1 MCIQDGSFFLYSW
14 QSHPASSF
22 TNLLMKKIYFTVT
35 NDLTYDQ
42 RMIRICTSLANVGY
56 DVWLVGRKRPNS
68 KPLNKQAFQ
77 QKRLNCFFE
86 RGKFFYLEYNIR
98 LFFFLLFNRFDAVC
112 SIDLDTILAGYY
124 SSFLKRKICIY
135 DAHEYFTEVP
145 EVVQRPKTKRI
156 WEWVANR
163 TIPKL
168 KYAYT
173 VCQSLQTVFQEQY
186 NTPFEVI
193 RNVPFRQPNRPELL
207 SFQAPFILLY
217 QGVLNDGRGLE
228 EMIVALQQLP
238 NVEFW
243 MAGEGDCSQELRSLV
258 EELNLEKQVKFL
270 GYIQPH
276 ELTEIT
282 KKAHL
287 DVNLLQNKGLNY
299 YYSLANKFFDYI
311 QAQKPSLNMNFP
323 EYATIIKEHPVGL
336 LLEDLAP
343 ETIVTSIQNIIDHPK
358 VYDNLQN
365 NCLAAREIFVWEKE
379 ALKLEAFYEQV
390 FSANQ

>member
-1 MCIQDGSFFLYSW
+1 
-14 QSHPASSF
+14 
-22 TNLLMKKIYFTVT
+22 MKKIYFTVT

-42 RMIRICTSLANVGY
+42 RMIRICTSLSNVGY
-56 DVWLVGRKRPNS
+56 DVWLIGRNRPNS
-68 KPLNKQAFQ
+68 EPLNKQVFQ

-124 SSFLKRKICIY
+124 SSFMKRKICIY

-156 WEWVANR
+156 WEWVANH

-173 VCQSLQTVFQEQY
+173 VCQSLQNVFQEQY

-193 RNVPFRQPNRPELL
+193 LNVPFQQPKL
-207 SFQAPFILLY
+207 SKPLPFEAPFILLY

-238 NVEFW
+238 KVEFW
-243 MAGEGDCSQELRSLV
+243 MAGEGDRSQELRSLV
-258 EELNLEKQVKFL
+258 QELNLEKQVKFL
-270 GYIQPH
+270 GYVQPH

-287 DVNLLQNKGLNY
+287 GVNLLQNKGLNY

-343 ETIVTSIQNIIDHPK
+343 ETIVSSIQKIIDHPE

-390 FSANQ
+390 FSADK

>member
-1 MCIQDGSFFLYSW
+1 M
-14 QSHPASSF
+14 
-22 TNLLMKKIYFTVT
+22 TKIYFTVT

-42 RMIRICTSLANVGY
+42 RMIRICTSLSKLGY
-56 DVWLVGRKRPNS
+56 DIWLIGRQRPNS
-68 KPLNKQAFQ
+68 QPLNKQVFQ

-98 LFFFLLFNRFDAVC
+98 LFFFLLWNRFDAVC

-156 WEWVANR
+156 WEWVANH

-168 KYAYT
+168 TYAYT
-173 VCQSLQTVFQEQY
+173 VCQSLQKVFLEQY

-193 RNVPFRQPNRPELL
+193 RNVPFQQTNLPPSLP
-207 SFQAPFILLY
+207 FKAPFILLY

-228 EMIVALQQLP
+228 ELIVALQELP
-238 NVEFW
+238 QVEFW
-243 MAGEGDCSQELRSLV
+243 MAGEGDCSQELRDLV
-258 EELNLEKQVKFL
+258 QTLKLEKQVKFL

-276 ELTEIT
+276 ELKEIT

-287 DVNLLQNKGLNY
+287 GVNLLQNKGLNY

-336 LLEDLAP
+336 LLDDLTP
-343 ETIVTSIQNIIDHPK
+343 KTIVRSIQALIEHPE
-358 VYDNLQN
+358 VYDSLQDH
-365 NCLAAREIFVWEKE
+365 CLKAREVFVWEKE
-379 ALKLEAFYEQV
+379 ALKLEAFYKQV
-390 FSANQ
+390 FSVPKK

>member
-1 MCIQDGSFFLYSW
+1 MALFCFILST
-14 QSHPASSF
+14 F

-42 RMIRICTSLANVGY
+42 RMIRICTSLSTIGY
-56 DVWLVGRKRPNS
+56 DVWLIGRQRPNS
-68 KPLNKQAFQ
+68 KPLNKQVFQ

-86 RGKFFYLEYNIR
+86 RGKFFYLEYNLR

-124 SSFLKRKICIY
+124 SSSLKRKICIY

-173 VCQSLQTVFQEQY
+173 VCQSLQNVFQEQY

-193 RNVPFRQPNRPELL
+193 RNVPFQQPKLPKPLPFE
-207 SFQAPFILLY
+207 APFILLY

-228 EMIVALQQLP
+228 ELIVALQQLP
-238 NVEFW
+238 TVEFW
-243 MAGEGDCSQELRSLV
+243 MAGEGDRSQELRSLV
-258 EELNLEKQVKFL
+258 QELNLEKQVKFL
-270 GYIQPH
+270 GYVQPH

-287 DVNLLQNKGLNY
+287 GVNLLQNKGLNY

-343 ETIVTSIQNIIDHPK
+343 ETIVSSIQKIIDHPEL
-358 VYDNLQN
+358 YDNLQN
-365 NCLAAREIFVWEKE
+365 NCLTAREIFVWEKE

-390 FSANQ
+390 FSADT

>member
-1 MCIQDGSFFLYSW
+1 
-14 QSHPASSF
+14 
-22 TNLLMKKIYFTVT
+22 MKKIYFTVT

-42 RMIRICTSLANVGY
+42 RMIRICTSLAKLEYEVC
-56 DVWLVGRKRPNS
+56 LIGRNRPNS
-68 KPLNKQAFQ
+68 KVLNEQAFQ

-98 LFFFLLFNRFDAVC
+98 LFFFLLFHRFDAVC

-145 EVVQRPKTKRI
+145 EVVLRPKTKRI

-186 NTPFEVI
+186 NTSFEVI
-193 RNVPFRQPNRPELL
+193 RNVPFQQTTLPEALP
-207 SFQAPFILLY
+207 FDAPFILLY

-238 NVEFW
+238 SVEFW
-243 MAGEGDCSQELRSLV
+243 MAGEGDCSKELRALV
-258 EELNLEKQVKFL
+258 KELDLEKQVKFL
-270 GYIQPH
+270 GYVQPH
-276 ELTEIT
+276 ELKEIT

-287 DVNLLQNKGLNY
+287 GINLLQNKGLNY

-323 EYATIIKEHPVGL
+323 EYANIIKEHPVGL

-343 ETIVTSIQNIIDHPK
+343 ATIVHSIQEIIEHPD
-358 VYDNLQN
+358 VYDHLQEH
-365 NCLAAREIFVWEKE
+365 CLKAREIFIWEKE
-379 ALKLEAFYEQV
+379 ALKLEAFYENV
-390 FSANQ
+390 FSANE

>member
-1 MCIQDGSFFLYSW
+1 
-14 QSHPASSF
+14 
-22 TNLLMKKIYFTVT
+22 MKKIYFTVT

-42 RMIRICTSLANVGY
+42 RMIRICTSLANTGY
-56 DVWLVGRKRPNS
+56 EVWLIGRKRPNS
-68 KPLNKQAFQ
+68 KPFIKQAFH

-86 RGKFFYLEYNIR
+86 RGKFFYLEYNLR
-98 LFFFLLFNRFDAVC
+98 LFFFLLWNRFDAVC

-124 SSFLKRKICIY
+124 SSRLKQKICIY

-168 KYAYT
+168 QYAYT
-173 VCQSLQTVFQEQY
+173 VCQSLQKVFQEQY
-186 NTPFEVI
+186 NTHFEVI
-193 RNVPFRQPNRPELL
+193 RNVPFQQAELSEVL
-207 SFQAPFILLY
+207 PFKAPFILLY
-217 QGVLNDGRGLE
+217 QGVLNDGRGLK

-238 NVEFW
+238 KVEFW
-243 MAGEGDCSQELRSLV
+243 LAGEGDCSQELRTLV
-258 EELNLEKQVKFL
+258 QELGLEKQVLFL
-270 GYIQPH
+270 GYVQPH
-276 ELTEIT
+276 ELKEIT

-287 DVNLLQNKGLNY
+287 GVNLLQNKGLNY

-336 LLEDLAP
+336 LLEDLSP
-343 ETIVTSIQNIIDHPK
+343 ETIVNSIQIIINNP
-358 VYDNLQN
+358 DNYYKLQN
-365 NCLAAREIFVWEKE
+365 NCLKARDIFVWEKE
-379 ALKLEAFYEQV
+379 ALKLEAFYEKV
-390 FSANQ
+390 FKDNK

>member
-1 MCIQDGSFFLYSW
+1 VALFWFMVLDNNNI
-14 QSHPASSF
+14 
-22 TNLLMKKIYFTVT
+22 LMKKIYFTVT

-42 RMIRICTSLANVGY
+42 RMIRICTSLKHAGY
-56 DVWLVGRKRPNS
+56 EVWLIGRKRPNS
-68 KPLNKQAFQ
+68 KPFIQQVFQ

-98 LFFFLLFNRFDAVC
+98 LFFFLLLNRFDAVC

-124 SSFLKRKICIY
+124 SSCLKRKICIY

-163 TIPKL
+163 TIPKI

-186 NTPFEVI
+186 KTPFEVI
-193 RNVPFRQPNRPELL
+193 RNVPFQQPELAESL
-207 SFQAPFILLY
+207 PFQAPFILLY

-228 EMIVALQQLP
+228 EMIIALKQLP
-238 NVEFW
+238 QVEFW
-243 MAGEGDCSQELRSLV
+243 MAGEGDCSQELRDLV
-258 EELNLEKQVKFL
+258 QELKVEKQVQFL
-270 GYIQPH
+270 GYVQPH
-276 ELTEIT
+276 ELKEIT

-287 DVNLLQNKGLNY
+287 GINLLQNKGLNY

-323 EYATIIKEHPVGL
+323 EYASIIKEHPVGL
-336 LLEDLAP
+336 LLDDLAP
-343 ETIVTSIQNIIDHPK
+343 ETIASSIQTLIDRPDL
-358 VYDNLQN
+358 YANLQN
-365 NCLAAREIFVWEKE
+365 NCLQAREIFVWEKE
-379 ALKLEAFYEQV
+379 ALKLTAFYEQV
-390 FSANQ
+390 FSSKK